1 VTTAVAGPL
10 KAAVDWQSIETL
22 YRAGALSIREIAKTH
37 GLSDGAVRKRAKRDG
52 WDRNLTA
59 KVNAKVRSELVVRS
73 EEVRTQDAVSERTM
87 VEAAATTDWEAVEG
101 MYRAGLLSIR
111 EIARSHGI
119 SHTAIQ
125 KRAKVDGWLRDLTA
139 KVRQQVA
146 SGLVATEVATA
157 GTATER
163 QMVEAAATQVIT
175 LVREHRGQIS
185 RSRLLVDKLMAQ
197 LEGVADHRDLLEQI
211 IDEVEDGSTGA
222 SIKRREAL
230 MRAVALPSNAGVLKN
245 LADTLKVVIG
255 LEREAFNVSAAT
267 SEPAAVDSDEMRF
280 DRLVAKIRSRPK
292 VIDAEV
298 IDVTP
303 TD

>member
-1 VTTAVAGPL
+1 MTTAMVKSL
-10 KAAVDWQSIETL
+10 KVD
-22 YRAGALSIREIAKTH
+22 A
-37 GLSDGAVRKRAKRDG
+37 
-52 WDRNLTA
+52 
-59 KVNAKVRSELVVRS
+59 
-73 EEVRTQDAVSERTM
+73 
-87 VEAAATTDWEAVEG
+87 DWEAIEG
-101 MYRAGLLSIR
+101 MYRAGLLSVR

-125 KRAKVDGWLRDLTA
+125 KRAKADGWLRDLTA

-230 MRAVALPSNAGVLKN
+230 IRAVALPSNAGVLKN

-267 SEPAAVDSDEMRF
+267 SEPAPLDSDEVRF

-292 VIDAEV
+292 VID
-298 IDVTP
+298 VTA
-303 TD
+303 D